1 MPRQPRSS
9 QRQRHG
15 EMSWLLLAWLMLGV
29 VLALM
34 LWQTHRQIEARERDV
49 LEQQAQVLRQ
59 QMQVD
64 IRMIYLGLGKLMERL
79 PDWQQRTDGA
89 QELQWQLQTLEA
101 AVGGVRSV
109 SVLDADGI
117 VIASSRSQLVGLR
130 SATRDD
136 AVRRRSS
143 SSDFLLVSTPI
154 VGALGRPTVILSRA
168 LRDAHGA
175 YGGAVAASIEEDE
188 LRASFEAVR
197 YAPDMIASLIHG
209 DGNRVLA
216 VPVGTDESQMG
227 TAGTAFA
234 QHQESGKAS
243 SVQLGTMRPGGKQRL
258 VALST
263 LSTLGPGDA
272 LPLDRPLVLAVGRD
286 WQAMFAPWRRELVVV
301 LGAYLLTLLVAG
313 GGMLSAGRRSQLA
326 ERQRAQVQAEAE
338 RLHQMLERLPENVP
352 GMIYQYRLDADGSSR
367 FPYSTEGVREI
378 YGLAPEAVREDASA
392 VLARLHPRDLDRVL
406 QGIQESARTLG
417 VWEDEYRVLLPDRG
431 LRWVHGIA
439 RPQRVEAGGVLWHG
453 YIHDVTEQRQVRER
467 LDRLLRNVP
476 GALFQIQLHRDGSKR
491 FPYVSAGVKSV
502 YGLSPQELYEDAG
515 RLQARIHPEDLPE
528 WLASTVVSARDLSL
542 WEQEFRVRLPERGE
556 RWIHAI
562 AQPERIHDDAVQ
574 WYGYA
579 YDVTEAKQQQLRLE
593 ATERQLREL
602 AYVDGLTG
610 VANRRHFDEQLQIEW
625 RRCERSGQPL
635 SLLMIDIDHFKH
647 YNDQYGHQQGD
658 GCLQAVAGA
667 LRTVLGRAHDLVA
680 RYGGEE
686 FVCLLPEVDA
696 AGALSVAE
704 SLRTAV
710 QALQLPHASSPVAG
724 VVTVSIGAASGV
736 PREDGKPADLLAR
749 ADASLYRAKSEGR
762 NRVALDGA

>member
-1 MPRQPRSS
+1 
-9 QRQRHG
+9 
-15 EMSWLLLAWLMLGV
+15 MLGV

-34 LWQTHRQIEARERDV
+34 LWQSHRQIEARERDV
-49 LEQQAQVLRQ
+49 LEQQAQVLHQ
-59 QMQVD
+59 QLQVNF
-64 IRMIYLGLGKLMERL
+64 RMIYRGLGRVMQRL
-79 PDWQQRTDGA
+79 PYWQQQADGA
-89 QELQWQLQTLEA
+89 QELLWQLQALED
-101 AVGGVRSV
+101 AVVGVRSV
-109 SVLDADGI
+109 SVLDADG
-117 VIASSRSQLVGLR
+117 VVVASSRPQLLGLR
-130 SATRDD
+130 TADRED
-136 AVRRRSS
+136 ALRRRSAP
-143 SSDFLLVSTPI
+143 SDLLLISPPLQ
-154 VGALGRPTVILSRA
+154 GALGRPTMILSRA
-168 LRDAHGA
+168 LRDARGA
-175 YGGAVAASIEEDE
+175 YVGAVAASLEEDE
-188 LRASFEAVR
+188 LRAGFEAVR
-197 YAPDMIASLIHG
+197 YAPDMAVSLFHAG
-209 DGNRVLA
+209 GSRFLTVPA
-216 VPVGTDESQMG
+216 TAEPVGS
-227 TAGTAFA
+227 AGSVLEL
-234 QHQESGKAS
+234 HRNSGQID
-243 SVQLGTMRPGGKQRL
+243 SVQLGTLRPGGKQRL

-263 LSTLGPGDA
+263 LTTLGPGDA

-286 WQAMFAPWRRELVVV
+286 WQAMFTPWRRELAVV

-313 GGMLSAGRRSQLA
+313 GGMLLATRRRQLA

-338 RLHQMLERLPENVP
+338 RLHQMLERLLENVP

-367 FPYSTEGVREI
+367 FPFSTEGVHEV
-378 YGLAPEAVREDASA
+378 YGLAPETVREDASA

-406 QGIQESARTLG
+406 QSIQESARTLG
-417 VWEDEYRVLLPDRG
+417 VWEDEYRVLLPGRG

-515 RLQARIHPEDLPE
+515 LLQARIHPEDLPE

-542 WEQEFRVRLPERGE
+542 WEQEFRVLLPERGE

-562 AQPERIHDDAVQ
+562 AQPERVDDDVVQ

-593 ATERQLREL
+593 ATERQLRQL

-625 RRCERSGQPL
+625 RHCERSGRPL
-635 SLLMIDIDHFKH
+635 SLLMIDIDHFKR

-658 GCLQAVAGA
+658 ACLQAVAGA
-667 LRTVLGRAHDLVA
+667 LRTGLGRAHDLVA

-704 SLRTAV
+704 SLRAAV

-724 VVTVSIGAASGV
+724 VVTISIGAASGV
-736 PREDGKPADLLAR
+736 PREDGAPAALLAR
-749 ADASLYRAKSEGR
+749 ADASLYRSKSEGR
-762 NRVALDGA
+762 NRVVLDGA